1 MRLILNLETC
11 SSERV
16 RGEDADDTIG
26 VHSGV
31 DGEEV
36 EVEGEKVVV
45 LLGLHVGVG
54 DEVLVEVM
62 DDVNGF
68 EDRCDLD
75 LTLCFGRWVIWL
87 FVF

>member
-1 MRLILNLETC
+1 MH
-11 SSERV
+11 
-16 RGEDADDTIG
+16 GGDADDTIG
-26 VHSGV
+26 VHNGV

-45 LLGLHVGVG
+45 LLGLHVKEVY
-54 DEVLVEVM
+54 EVLVEVM
-62 DDVNGF
+62 DNVKGF

>member
-45 LLGLHVGVG
+45 LLGLHVY
-54 DEVLVEVM
+54 EVPVEVM
-62 DDVNGF
+62 DDVKGF

>member
-1 MRLILNLETC
+1 M
-11 SSERV
+11 

-45 LLGLHVGVG
+45 LLGLHVY
-54 DEVLVEVM
+54 EVPVEVM
-62 DDVNGF
+62 DDVKGF